1 MAARAIRGGGTSR
14 TAPSAAAAINRRV
27 TLSRDRIF
35 TRKRNTLIIAA
46 TAGTL
51 TVATAASAAA
61 AVWPSGSP
69 ASPAGTAFGA
79 IAAAAGPS
87 GQAVPEQHAMQKH
100 LAVRHV
106 GFATERQAAGVLV
119 HRQAHQVALA
129 QAAKR
134 KAQAALAAKRQAA
147 ARSSRQQTAAQPS
160 PGRQPA
166 VSSAPARSGSAQSV
180 AKGML
185 ASFGWSTSQ
194 FSCLEPLWARESG
207 WHVAA
212 SNPSTGAYGI
222 PQALPG
228 SKMASAGADW
238 RTNAATQV
246 RWGLTYIKG
255 TYGSPC
261 AAWRHA
267 QAEGWY

>member
-1 MAARAIRGGGTSR
+1 M
-14 TAPSAAAAINRRV
+14 
-27 TLSRDRIF
+27 SRDRIL

-46 TAGTL
+46 AAGTL
-51 TVATAASAAA
+51 TAATAASAAA

-69 ASPAGTAFGA
+69 ASPAGTAFSA
-79 IAAAAGPS
+79 ISAITGPS
-87 GQAVPEQHAMQKH
+87 GQAVPDQHAMQKY

-106 GFATERQAAGVLV
+106 RFATEPQAAGVLA

-129 QAAKR
+129 QAATR
-134 KAQAALAAKRQAA
+134 KAAAGLAAKRQAT
-147 ARSSRQQTAAQPS
+147 ARSSTQQATQPS
-160 PGRQPA
+160 SGRQPA
-166 VSSAPARSGSAQSV
+166 ASSAPARSGSARSI

-207 WHVAA
+207 WNVAA

-228 SKMASAGADW
+228 SKMASAGPDW

-261 AAWRHA
+261 AAWSHA

>member
-1 MAARAIRGGGTSR
+1 
-14 TAPSAAAAINRRV
+14 
-27 TLSRDRIF
+27 
-35 TRKRNTLIIAA
+35 
-46 TAGTL
+46 
-51 TVATAASAAA
+51 
-61 AVWPSGSP
+61 
-69 ASPAGTAFGA
+69 
-79 IAAAAGPS
+79 
-87 GQAVPEQHAMQKH
+87 MQKY

-106 GFATERQAAGVLV
+106 RFATEPQAAAVLA
-119 HRQAHQVALA
+119 HPQAHQVALA
-129 QAAKR
+129 QAATR
-134 KAQAALAAKRQAA
+134 QAQAGLAAKRQAA
-147 ARSSRQQTAAQPS
+147 ARSSSQQAAAQPS
-160 PGRQPA
+160 SGRPA
-166 VSSAPARSGSAQSV
+166 AASSAPARSGSARSI

-194 FSCLEPLWARESG
+194 FSCLEPLWAGESG
-207 WHVAA
+207 WNVAA

-228 SKMASAGADW
+228 SKMASAGPDW

-261 AAWRHA
+261 AAWSHA